1 MSLKITEKIKK
12 PIIQE
17 LKIFEKQFY
26 SSVSSK
32 VKLLDLILIYIL
44 NRKGKQIRPIL
55 VLLFAKMF
63 SKGTLNEKSYRA
75 ANLVELIHTASLI
88 HDDIVDDSNV
98 RRNFLTINALWKNKI
113 SVLVG
118 DFFLSKAL
126 LLSTENKDF
135 DLLNEVSKA
144 VKEISEGEL
153 FQIQKSRKFNLSE
166 EEYILLISKKTA
178 SLFSCCCKLG
188 SIASGK
194 KNIDDIELFGNYLG
208 IIFQIKDDLFDF
220 TTKRIGKP
228 NKSDLKSQ
236 KITLPLIY
244 SIQNSNYRD
253 RKEIKSILKKK
264 KYTID
269 NKKLVNEF
277 IIKHKG
283 FEYTHNK
290 MINYKNKALD
300 ILNKFPDNDSKD
312 SIKILLD
319 YIIDRKY

>member
-1 MSLKITEKIKK
+1 MKITEKIKK
-12 PIIQE
+12 PIVQE

-32 VKLLDLILIYIL
+32 VKLLDLILIYVL

-55 VLLFAKMF
+55 VFLFAKMF
-63 SKGTLNEKSYRA
+63 SKANINEKSYRA

-88 HDDIVDDSNV
+88 HDDIFDDSNV
-98 RRNFLTINALWKNKI
+98 RRNFLTINALWKNRM

-126 LLSTENKDF
+126 LLSTENKDY

-153 FQIQKSRKFNLSE
+153 FQIQKSRNFNLSE
-166 EEYILLISKKTA
+166 EDYSILISKKTA

-188 SIASGK
+188 SISSGK
-194 KNIDDIELFGNYLG
+194 NNIDDVELFGNYLG

-236 KITLPLIY
+236 KITLPLIH
-244 SIQNSNYRD
+244 SIQNSSYRD
-253 RKEIKSILKKK
+253 RREIKAVLKKK
-264 KYTID
+264 KYTTD

-277 IIKHKG
+277 IIKYNG

-290 MINYKNKALD
+290 MLNYKNKAIE
-300 ILNKFPDNDSKD
+300 ILEKFPNNESRD
-312 SIKILLD
+312 SIKTLLD
-319 YIIDRKY
+319 YIIERKY

>member
-1 MSLKITEKIKK
+1 MKITEKIKK
-12 PIIQE
+12 PIVQE

-26 SSVSSK
+26 TSVSSK
-32 VKLLDLILIYIL
+32 VKLLDLILVYIL

-55 VLLFAKMF
+55 VFLFAKMF
-63 SKGTLNEKSYRA
+63 SKGNISKKSYRA

-98 RRNFLTINALWKNKI
+98 RRNFLTINALWKNRI

-126 LLSTENKDF
+126 LLSTENKDY

-144 VKEISEGEL
+144 VKEIAEGEL
-153 FQIQKSRKFNLSE
+153 FQIQKSRNFNLSE
-166 EEYILLISKKTA
+166 EDYIILISKKTA

-194 KNIDDIELFGNYLG
+194 NNIDDVEIFGNYLG

-244 SIQNSNYRD
+244 SIQKATYRD
-253 RKEIKSILKKK
+253 RKEIKALLKKK
-264 KYTID
+264 KYTKD

-277 IIKHKG
+277 IVKHKG
-283 FEYTHNK
+283 FEYAQNK
-290 MINYKNKALD
+290 MLSYKNKAIE
-300 ILNKFPDNDSKD
+300 ILEKFPNNESRE
-312 SIKILLD
+312 SIRILLD
-319 YIIDRKY
+319 YIIERKY

>member
-88 HDDIVDDSNV
+88 HDDIVDDSYV

-126 LLSTENKDF
+126 LLSTENKDY

-153 FQIQKSRKFNLSE
+153 FQIQKSRNFNLSE

-194 KNIDDIELFGNYLG
+194 KNIDEIELFGNYLG

-236 KITLPLIY
+236 KITLPLIH
-244 SIQNSNYRD
+244 SIQNSSYRD
-253 RKEIKSILKKK
+253 RREIKAILKKK
-264 KYTID
+264 KYTTGD
-269 NKKLVNEF
+269 KKLVNEF
-277 IIKHKG
+277 IIKYNG
-283 FEYTHNK
+283 FEYTHDK
-290 MINYKNKALD
+290 MLHYKNKAKE
-300 ILNKFPDNDSKD
+300 ILEKFPNNDSRD
-312 SIKILLD
+312 SIETLLD
-319 YIIDRKY
+319 YIIERKY